1 MPLRIGLIG
10 AGSMGSLHARVLA
23 GHDDTELAWI
33 ADPDSVVGQRV
44 AERFGTKWL
53 PEPETA
59 GIDAVV
65 VAAPTGFHH
74 AHSMAVIDAG
84 LPLLVEK
91 PIAETLGQVEEII
104 AASRRRGTVL
114 MCGLLERFNPAVR
127 TATEIAR
134 QPLHVTTVRH
144 SPYAARI
151 PSGVASDLLI
161 HDLDLVVRL
170 MGEAPAALSGHYGYF
185 EPRST
190 TSSEDVAE
198 ATLRFAG
205 GQIAS
210 LSVSRI
216 AQHKIRLLT
225 IAELGRVIEAD
236 LLRQSITIYR
246 HVQES
251 SFDEDAGYSQQTIIE
266 IPIVRHPGE
275 PLQLQLAHFVNLIEG
290 RADADA
296 DAERETLL
304 LPHLLIDQVGVSAR
318 DASPR

>member
-1 MPLRIGLIG
+1 MPLRTGLIG

-23 GHDDTELAWI
+23 GSDATELAWI
-33 ADPDSVVGQRV
+33 ADPDRAAGERL
-44 AERFGTKWL
+44 AERFGTKWM
-53 PEPETA
+53 PEPETS

-65 VAAPTGFHH
+65 IAAPTQFHH
-74 AHSMAVIDAG
+74 DQAMAVVEAG

-91 PIAETLGQVEEII
+91 PIADTLAHVSEII
-104 AASRRRGTVL
+104 DASSSAGTVL

-127 TATEIAR
+127 TAADIAR
-134 QPLHVTTVRH
+134 QPLHITTVRH
-144 SPYAARI
+144 SPYAQRI
-151 PSGVASDLLI
+151 RTGVASDLLI
-161 HDLDLVVRL
+161 HDIDLVVRL
-170 MGEAPAALSGHYGYF
+170 MDEAPTTLTGHYGYF

-190 TSSEDVAE
+190 LASEDVAE
-198 ATLRFAG
+198 ATLRFSA

-210 LSVSRI
+210 LSVSRL

-225 IAELGRVIEAD
+225 IAELGRLIEVD

-275 PLQLQLAHFVNLIEG
+275 PLQLQLARFVDLIEG
-290 RADADA
+290 RADPE
-296 DAERETLL
+296 AERSTLL
-304 LPHLLIDQVGVSAR
+304 LPHLLIDQVGASAR
-318 DASPR
+318 EADPR

>member
-1 MPLRIGLIG
+1 MPLRVGLIG

-23 GHDDTELAWI
+23 GLDATELAWI
-33 ADPDSVVGQRV
+33 ADPDRGAGERV
-44 AERFGTKWL
+44 AERFATKWM

-65 VAAPTGFHH
+65 IAAPTEFHH
-74 AHSMAVIDAG
+74 TYAMDVIEAG

-91 PIAETLGQVEEII
+91 PIADTLAHVDEII
-104 AASRRRGTVL
+104 TASRNGGTVL

-127 TATEIAR
+127 TASEIAR

-144 SPYAARI
+144 SPYAERI
-151 PSGVASDLLI
+151 RTGVASDLLI
-161 HDLDLVVRL
+161 HDIDLVARL
-170 MGEAPAALSGHYGYF
+170 MGEEPATLTGHYGYF

-198 ATLRFAG
+198 ATLRFSG

-216 AQHKIRLLT
+216 AQHKIRSLT
-225 IAELGRVIEAD
+225 IAELGRVIDVD

-251 SFDEDAGYSQQTIIE
+251 GFDEDAGYSQQTIIE

-275 PLQLQLAHFVNLIEG
+275 PLQLQLAHFVDLIDG
-290 RADADA
+290 RYDA
-296 DAERETLL
+296 DAERDTLW
-304 LPHLLIDQVGVSAR
+304 LPHLLIDRVGASAR
-318 DASPR
+318 DVDPR

>member
-1 MPLRIGLIG
+1 MPLRVGLVG
-10 AGSMGSLHARVLA
+10 AGSMGSLHARVLS
-23 GHDDTELAWI
+23 GHDATELAWI
-33 ADPDSVVGQRV
+33 ADPDVVAGQRL

-53 PEPETA
+53 PEPEFS

-65 VAAPTGFHH
+65 VAAPTQFHH
-74 AHSMAVIDAG
+74 EHSMAAIEAG

-91 PIAETLGQVEEII
+91 PIAESLVHVQEILD
-104 AASRRRGTVL
+104 ASTRKGTVL
-114 MCGLLERFNPAVR
+114 MCGLLERFNPAAR
-127 TATEIAR
+127 TAAEIAR

-170 MGEAPAALSGHYGYF
+170 MGEAPVALTGHYGYF

-190 TSSEDVAE
+190 VSSEDVAE

-205 GQIAS
+205 GQIAA

-216 AQHKIRLLT
+216 AQHKIRSLT
-225 IAELGRVIEAD
+225 ISELSRLIEVD

-246 HVQES
+246 HVQDS
-251 SFDEDAGYSQQTIIE
+251 GFDDDAGYSQQTIIE

-275 PLQLQLAHFVNLIEG
+275 PLQLQLAFFVKLIEG
-290 RADADA
+290 RGDA

-304 LPHLLIDQVGVSAR
+304 LPHLLIDQVGSSAR
-318 DASPR
+318 DARPG